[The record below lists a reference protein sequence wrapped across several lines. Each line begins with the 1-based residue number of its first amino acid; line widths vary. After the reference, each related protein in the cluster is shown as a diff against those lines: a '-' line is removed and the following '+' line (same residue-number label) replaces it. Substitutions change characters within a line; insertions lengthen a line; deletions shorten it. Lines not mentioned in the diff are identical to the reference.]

1 MCHYAHLTPFLKGV
15 ALSLTI
21 RRIKQESRCFQRGS
35 GASYFFFDSKAT
47 VSTCVECFQKHVITQ
62 RRHIIRKLLVYSA

>member
-35 GASYFFFDSKAT
+35 GASYFFFDSKAA
-47 VSTCVECFQKHVITQ
+47 VSTWHET
-62 RRHIIRKLLVYSA
+62 ST